1 MNSISRLIYAF
12 MTAIFAIGVVGCTT
26 TKEQPAP
33 PPAPEP
39 VVETQAEPAPVP
51 AAEPA
56 PEPVPAPVLAPKPDR
71 G

>member
-1 MNSISRLIYAF
+1 MNAISRLIYAS
-12 MTAIFAIGVVGCTT
+12 MAAILAIGIVGCTT

-39 VVETQAEPAPVP
+39 VVEVQAEPAPEP

-56 PEPVPAPVLAPKPDR
+56 PEPEPVPVLAPKPDR